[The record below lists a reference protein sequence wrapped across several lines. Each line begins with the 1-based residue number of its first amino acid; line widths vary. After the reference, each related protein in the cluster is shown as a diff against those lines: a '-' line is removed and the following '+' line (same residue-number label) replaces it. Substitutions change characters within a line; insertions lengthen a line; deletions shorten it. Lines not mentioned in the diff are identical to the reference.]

1 MALRKWVIA
10 AACILGFGT
19 NAQAYIY
26 VHALALCQVVHT
38 GGVDGIVDTHQ
49 QELEA
54 TTLPDAAGTL
64 ITMSSADI
72 PPGSAGAH
80 ATAAFGALTANS
92 GAEDGE
98 NPDLF
103 PDASA
108 NGKGFAEVH
117 DTLYV
122 HSASL
127 LDGTPVALNAV
138 LNLNPFSSSTSNG
151 ENPGFWYASA
161 YAALDAWD
169 LHLEY
174 ASDNPTAAILF
185 GTLHPLVGGTVSLD
199 YKIDA
204 HSFVAAMANATDA
217 QVELG
222 IAPRISVD
230 AANPDVTM
238 TTESGFNYGVP
249 VPEPSR
255 VACESVAA
263 LMGCAVLATRSARA
277 ARRA

>member
-1 MALRKWVIA
+1 LRKWVIG
-10 AACILGFGT
+10 AACILGFGS

-26 VHALALCQVVHT
+26 VQAYVVCQVVQT
-38 GGVDGIVDTHQ
+38 GGISGIVDTFEQ
-49 QELEA
+49 NVDA
-54 TTLPDAAGTL
+54 STFPDAGGTQIAMGDAG
-64 ITMSSADI
+64 IAGGSS
-72 PPGSAGAH
+72 GAH
-80 ATAAFGALTANS
+80 ATAAFGVLTANS
-92 GAEDGE
+92 GAQDGE
-98 NPDLF
+98 DPDLL
-103 PDASA
+103 PYASA
-108 NGKGFAEVH
+108 NGRGYAEVH

-127 LDGTPVALNAV
+127 PDGTPVALHAV

-169 LHLEY
+169 LHLVY
-174 ASDNPTAAILF
+174 ASDNPTAAILS

-199 YKIDA
+199 YKADA
-204 HSFVAAMANATDA
+204 HSFVAAQANSTSA
-217 QVELG
+217 QAELG
-222 IAPRISVD
+222 IAPRITVD

-238 TTESGFNYGVP
+238 TTESGFDYGVP

-255 VACESVAA
+255 VACEGVAG
-263 LMGCAVLATRSARA
+263 LMGCAVLAARSARA